1 MAAAPTLRPVV
12 PPADRAV
19 APIVELRAISK
30 RFPVQR
36 RWSDV
41 LRHPRRREH
50 VQALTAVSLDIRE
63 GEFFGLLGPNGAGK
77 STLFRILSTLVSA
90 DAGSGT
96 VCGFDVVRNADR
108 VREVLAPVIA
118 DERSLNWRLSAREN
132 LRLYATLHGLRGP
145 ARLSR
150 IDELLELVE
159 LLADAERAV
168 SGFSSGMKQ
177 RLLIARTLLA
187 RPRVLLLDEPTRSL
201 DPLSARRF
209 REFLRREVAQAQ
221 GCTVLLATHNAEE
234 ALHFCD
240 RVGVLERG
248 QLIAVGAA
256 GQLAR
261 ELGDERYALW
271 VRESDAARFDM
282 LVAVGEV
289 RRLSALAAVSGGWSR
304 VEMEIQGGPDAA
316 ARVLD
321 ALARDG
327 VPVARCERVELS
339 LADLLERL
347 LERHAQRHAS
357 ADA

>member
-1 MAAAPTLRPVV
+1 MVAAPLPLHVV
-12 PPADRAV
+12 PTADGAL
-19 APIVELRAISK
+19 APILQLRSITK
-30 RFPVQR
+30 HFPVQR
-36 RWSDV
+36 RWSDM
-41 LRHPRRREH
+41 LRHPRRREQ
-50 VQALTAVSLDIRE
+50 VRALMDVSLDVHE

-96 VCGFDVVRNADR
+96 VCGFDVVRDADR

-132 LRLYATLHGLRGP
+132 LRLYATLHGLRGA

-159 LLADAERAV
+159 LLVDADRPV

-209 REFLRREVAQAQ
+209 REFLRREVAHAQ

-248 QLIAVGAA
+248 QLIAVGPA
-256 GQLAR
+256 GRLAS

-271 VRESDAARFDM
+271 VRESDPARFDM
-282 LVAVGEV
+282 LVAPCEARRSGELV
-289 RRLSALAAVSGGWSR
+289 TTSDGWNR
-304 VEMEIQGGPDAA
+304 VEMEIPGGPDAA

-321 ALARDG
+321 ALARAG
-327 VPVARCERVELS
+327 VAVARCERLELS

-347 LERHAQRHAS
+347 LARHAQSRGL